1 MYDVEAP
8 PSQIKNNSVVCAT
21 ARGRMKMFVLLA
33 TLLFLRQACSL
44 VPVMRVQLG
53 EPATFPCAMPKF
65 KLTQQ
70 VVYWYKQSP
79 GDTLRQIVK
88 LTVRQQKI
96 TNSVFGTQFSDL
108 RWKVTDDKKEINLTM
123 LRTTREDLGIYHCA
137 SKVSTGNP
145 EWSAANLTF
154 KENTARVSHYTVI
167 QQPAV
172 SNPVRSGDTAIFQC
186 SVLFD
191 SEKMP
196 CSKDPNI
203 FWFQAKSN
211 NAYPNV
217 IYTDTN
223 RRDECE
229 KRFDT
234 EKSCLFQFSKVVSSS
249 DAGIFYCAVA
259 SCGKLLIGNGT
270 RLEIASST
278 SFEFTAL
285 VTAVFCLV
293 FSLILSVVFICC
305 QAPTADQKP
314 SHGMESINLQET
326 VHSSTQKIS
335 AEGGNENYAA
345 LHFSTRKKQCEGR
358 KKKME
363 TEECFYSE
371 IKI

>member
-1 MYDVEAP
+1 
-8 PSQIKNNSVVCAT
+8 
-21 ARGRMKMFVLLA
+21 MKMFVQLA
-33 TLLFLRQACSL
+33 TLLFLRQAYSL
-44 VPVMRVQLG
+44 VPVMQVQLG
-53 EPATFPCAMPKF
+53 EPATFLCAMPKF
-65 KLTQQ
+65 KFTQQ

-88 LTVRQQKI
+88 LTVKQQKI
-96 TNSVFGTQFSDL
+96 TTSTFGTQFSDL
-108 RWKVTDDKKEINLTM
+108 RWKVTDDKKDINLTI
-123 LRTTREDLGIYHCA
+123 LRTTPGDLGIYHCA
-137 SKVSTGNP
+137 SKVSTENP
-145 EWSAANLTF
+145 EWRATNLTF
-154 KENTARVSHYTVI
+154 KENAGRVSDYTVI

-172 SNPVRSGDTAIFQC
+172 PNPVRSGDTAIFQC
-186 SVLFD
+186 SILFYSD
-191 SEKMP
+191 KMA

-203 FWFQAKSN
+203 FWFQAKSD

-223 RRDECE
+223 SRDECE

-285 VTAVFCLV
+285 VTAVSCLV
-293 FSLILSVVFICC
+293 FSLMLSVVFICC
-305 QAPTADQKP
+305 QAPTTDRKP
-314 SHGMESINLQET
+314 SQGMESITLQET
-326 VHSSTQKIS
+326 LHSLTQKIP

-345 LHFSTRKKQCEGR
+345 LHFSTSKKRCEDR

-363 TEECFYSE
+363 KEECFYSE

>member
-1 MYDVEAP
+1 ML
-8 PSQIKNNSVVCAT
+8 K
-21 ARGRMKMFVLLA
+21 LL
-33 TLLFLRQACSL
+33 
-44 VPVMRVQLG
+44 PVRL
-53 EPATFPCAMPKF
+53 
-65 KLTQQ
+65 
-70 VVYWYKQSP
+70 
-79 GDTLRQIVK
+79 
-88 LTVRQQKI
+88 KI
-96 TNSVFGTQFSDL
+96 TVLF
-108 RWKVTDDKKEINLTM
+108 
-123 LRTTREDLGIYHCA
+123 
-137 SKVSTGNP
+137 
-145 EWSAANLTF
+145 
-154 KENTARVSHYTVI
+154 NTARVSHYTVI

-270 RLEIASST
+270 RLEIG
-278 SFEFTAL
+278 E
-285 VTAVFCLV
+285 
-293 FSLILSVVFICC
+293 ILSLMLLIKYIYDCIDYEQLFCFC
-305 QAPTADQKP
+305 
-314 SHGMESINLQET
+314 
-326 VHSSTQKIS
+326 
-335 AEGGNENYAA
+335 
-345 LHFSTRKKQCEGR
+345 
-358 KKKME
+358 
-363 TEECFYSE
+363 CFYPEFEPEFSKSRWE
-371 IKI
+371 VNNNQKFSSLTLLKASYSDDGLYHCALAAWKGNIEWRGTYWIVIGKELCFSKYLFLKFYLMDIIEL